1 MLLIVGIQFLVEV
14 GELQTSDA
22 AAANQAEAED
32 DSGDEE
38 DKATSEVRIVQNC
51 QLRSADVSMC
61 SS

>member
-1 MLLIVGIQFLVEV
+1 M
-14 GELQTSDA
+14 
-22 AAANQAEAED
+22 EADE

-38 DKATSEVRIVQNC
+38 DKATSEVRFVENC